1 MRLSLSLAAR
11 CCSFTLSR
19 HATVAFH
26 VTLARGRP
34 SVRQEESDR
43 RRREQLKSAFFPSM
57 ALRDEL
63 LKAIWHAFTS
73 LDVDQSGKVSKS
85 QLKVNTVSGLS
96 ECVCE
101 AENFTSRFMV
111 TLAVCLN

>member
-1 MRLSLSLAAR
+1 
-11 CCSFTLSR
+11 
-19 HATVAFH
+19 
-26 VTLARGRP
+26 
-34 SVRQEESDR
+34 
-43 RRREQLKSAFFPSM
+43 M

-96 ECVCE
+96 VCVRE
-101 AENFTSRFMV
+101 KQITLFLVLRLPSRCV
-111 TLAVCLN
+111 SIKTP